1 MTLLVIVGPTASAKT
16 ELAVELA
23 SRHPVEII
31 SADSVQV
38 YRHFDVGTGKP
49 TPSER
54 AKAVH
59 HLVDCVEPMEPMD
72 AARWARLAGEVLEGI
87 RSRGR
92 IPVVCGGSF
101 LYVKALL
108 FGLAAVPPAD
118 EHVRLRHARLV
129 ADQGKEALYA
139 SLSRVDPTSAARL
152 NPNDRVRVSRALEVF
167 ELTGVPLSQWQTEH
181 AFSCARHRAQLV
193 GIGWSREQLDERIR
207 ARTETML
214 AHGWVEEVARLL
226 ETGYAETRPMR
237 SVGYRQ
243 IADALTS
250 GAPVEARD
258 LRERIV
264 RATRVFARRQRTW
277 LRDQPVRWLPPC
289 VLGAVDAER
298 LLA

>member
-1 MTLLVIVGPTASAKT
+1 VTLLVIVGPTASAKT
-16 ELAVELA
+16 ELGVELA
-23 SRHPVEII
+23 SRHPVELI

-49 TPSER
+49 TALER
-54 AKAVH
+54 AKAPH
-59 HLVDCVEPMEPMD
+59 HLVDCVDPLEPMD
-72 AARWARLAGEVLEGI
+72 AARWAKLADDALEDI

-108 FGLAAVPPAD
+108 FGLAPAPPAD
-118 EHVRLRHARLV
+118 QEVRARHASLV
-129 ADQGKEALYA
+129 AEQGKAALYA
-139 SLSRVDPTSAARL
+139 ALSEVDPESAARL
-152 NPNDRVRVSRALEVF
+152 NPNDRVRVSRALEVY
-167 ELTGVPLSQWQTEH
+167 ELTGAPLSRWQAEH
-181 AFSCARHRAQLV
+181 GFSSARHAARLV
-193 GIGWSREQLDERIR
+193 GIGWSREELDERIR
-207 ARTETML
+207 TRANAML
-214 AHGWVEEVARLL
+214 AHGWIEEVERLL
-226 ETGYAETRPMR
+226 AAGYARSRPMQ

-250 GAPVEARD
+250 AAPLEVSE

-289 VLGAVDAER
+289 TLGAVDAEQ